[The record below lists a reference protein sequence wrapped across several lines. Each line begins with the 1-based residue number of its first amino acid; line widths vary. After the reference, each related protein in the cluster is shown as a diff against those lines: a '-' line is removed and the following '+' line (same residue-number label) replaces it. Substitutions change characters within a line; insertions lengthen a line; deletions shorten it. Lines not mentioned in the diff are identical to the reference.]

1 MNAAPTAD
9 DIWTPKERPR
19 DDAHHADDAVEQGL
33 RGFRPELTPPDQ
45 LPGWPPPADVHYVVA
60 EMPIGRMMIA
70 TRSDGALLSS
80 TFLGK
85 QAEERSIDRLA
96 RALSPG
102 VVRGGKGPQDA
113 VRQLQEYLAGRR
125 REFELQIDDTLATP
139 FQRLVL
145 HELAAR
151 VPYGE
156 TTSYGALAAAV
167 GKPGAARAVGST
179 LGANPLCVVI
189 PCHRVLAGSGSLNGY
204 AGGPEAKR
212 FLLELEGSAA

>member
-1 MNAAPTAD
+1 MN
-9 DIWTPKERPR
+9 PR
-19 DDAHHADDAVEQGL
+19 AVHPQMSPDHPEDDALETSL
-33 RGFRPELTPPDQ
+33 RGYTRELTPPSE
-45 LPGWPPPADVHYVVA
+45 LPGWPPPADVHYVVT
-60 EMPIGRMMIA
+60 ELPIGRMMIA

-80 TFLGK
+80 TFLTK
-85 QAEERSIDRLA
+85 KTEERSIDRLA

-113 VRQLQEYLAGRR
+113 VRQLEEFLAGRR
-125 REFELQIDDTLATP
+125 REFDLQIDDTLASP

-145 HELAAR
+145 HELAAG
-151 VPYGE
+151 VGYGQ

-167 GKPGAARAVGST
+167 GRPGAARAVGST

-204 AGGPEAKR
+204 AGGADAKR
-212 FLLELEGSAA
+212 FLLDLEGSAA